1 MKIKSFLKNVTCD
14 TCNRL
19 FKHGLKVDLMV
30 HRVHV
35 RGGEIDWSPDDD
47 VEYLAYFCNKKCM
60 NIFLADCYK
69 EETK

>member
-1 MKIKSFLKNVTCD
+1 
-14 TCNRL
+14 
-19 FKHGLKVDLMV
+19 MV